1 MDSVLDIV
9 QKEEQEVS
17 QGQETK
23 CEFCEESSATTFC
36 LECPQYF
43 CDDCGRKVHKLE
55 SLKDHHVLSVE
66 NYESEKG
73 KGSPTYKRPDYCKTH
88 QKQELR
94 FYCDKCKI
102 PICVECTV
110 IDHPSPKHSCRCLM
124 EVSAECCKKLTKMIA
139 ILRDKAQEVSNKCGL
154 VETYLQ
160 KLKDQYTE
168 AGAKVTTREKACRT
182 QLEQEKQK
190 VVEKLRTGYRARS
203 ECLKGDFDN
212 LQLTYGKLVNTC
224 CFIETLVSQRTPAV
238 IVSTEHSMTRH
249 LEELVALEIQPNL
262 ENDTVDFLPYEKVSE
277 RGMMGVVRGDALAK
291 RCTVDGI
298 PRRLLRGES
307 VDLLITTADR
317 FGRPVVP
324 RRPVTV
330 KLRRPDGAKRT
341 LDVVDNGDCTHTVT
355 VCGKHAGVY
364 QVIVLVDYQEIP
376 GSPFDILVIKGLVK
390 LLGMKGNDVGE
401 FNGPAGLTLTND
413 GDVAVVDPKNT
424 RIQILDVDGNWKK
437 MFEYNDIQ
445 DEFQPMDIAVSKDGR
460 YFVTDAKNTQ
470 VVVSDENGQW
480 LSCFGETELK
490 YPRGIAI
497 SPLDGAVFVTDWDG
511 KVLGDTSK
519 EEHCIRKYTQLGKY
533 VESFG
538 KYGEE
543 HGEFKGPS
551 RMAIDKQGILFVADF
566 ENHRIQVFNAD
577 DQFLYKF
584 GIKGQEDGQLWY
596 PFDVCLDSDRY
607 LYVSDYC
614 PRVQKFDSGG
624 RFKSR
629 VDRKEDG
636 LLIPES
642 IAITADVPKRL
653 LVSDTGNDCVFVFVL

>member
-73 KGSPTYKRPDYCKTH
+73 KGSQNYKRPDYCKTH

-139 ILRDKAQEVSNKCGL
+139 ILRDKAQERRKCGFAHYNGGSL
-154 VETYLQ
+154 
-160 KLKDQYTE
+160 
-168 AGAKVTTREKACRT
+168 
-182 QLEQEKQK
+182 
-190 VVEKLRTGYRARS
+190 
-203 ECLKGDFDN
+203 
-212 LQLTYGKLVNTC
+212 
-224 CFIETLVSQRTPAV
+224 
-238 IVSTEHSMTRH
+238 
-249 LEELVALEIQPNL
+249 
-262 ENDTVDFLPYEKVSE
+262 
-277 RGMMGVVRGDALAK
+277 
-291 RCTVDGI
+291 
-298 PRRLLRGES
+298 
-307 VDLLITTADR
+307 
-317 FGRPVVP
+317 GRPVVP

-437 MFEYNDIQ
+437 MFEYDDIQ
-445 DEFQPMDIAVSKDGR
+445 VEFQPTDIAVSKDGR

-511 KVLGDTSK
+511 KVLA
-519 EEHCIRKYTQLGKY
+519 TQA
-533 VESFG
+533 
-538 KYGEE
+538 
-543 HGEFKGPS
+543 
-551 RMAIDKQGILFVADF
+551 RR
-566 ENHRIQVFNAD
+566 N
-577 DQFLYKF
+577 
-584 GIKGQEDGQLWY
+584 
-596 PFDVCLDSDRY
+596 
-607 LYVSDYC
+607 
-614 PRVQKFDSGG
+614 
-624 RFKSR
+624 
-629 VDRKEDG
+629 
-636 LLIPES
+636 
-642 IAITADVPKRL
+642 TA
-653 LVSDTGNDCVFVFVL
+653 